1 MVHFVE
7 RFIFHRK
14 ILTKSTLTF
23 SGKYIEFSQFLLK
36 YKYHKSSKPMMLLK
50 RLQLGLIHVAVAMT
64 LVPIDSTLNR
74 VMIKEMSISATLF
87 AILSSFPYLFAPI
100 QVAIGSYS
108 DRHPI
113 FGFRR
118 TPYILAG
125 LLLCVLSLVLLP
137 PVAFLMDSNFALGVF
152 AAVFA
157 FGAWGMGY
165 NLSAVSYLSL
175 ASELSGENGR
185 GKTIAVMWFMMIVS
199 IILTAIS
206 LGHMVDP
213 YTPAALIHAFQV
225 IAAAALT
232 LGLIGLI
239 KLEPRSNLVLSK
251 PTSESYTVKQ
261 MTDVIMSNPAAKVF
275 FVYLLLLLVG
285 ILGQNILLE
294 PFAGQAFG
302 LSVGQS
308 TSRVNEIWG
317 TFVLLSIIVAGL
329 LEGRIRKKIVAQF
342 GNLSSLLGF
351 IIIVISGLTA
361 NKNTFY
367 IGITVLGLGT
377 GFCTVANLSLMFDFT
392 VPGLVGLYIG
402 AWGFSN
408 AISRLTG
415 NMLGGVVFDVLKRA
429 TGSALIGYLVVFS
442 IEGLLLLVAA
452 LMLNRIDVG
461 AFQKQAH
468 EPGFIEKVAI
478 TAE

>member
-1 MVHFVE
+1 MF
-7 RFIFHRK
+7 
-14 ILTKSTLTF
+14 
-23 SGKYIEFSQFLLK
+23 
-36 YKYHKSSKPMMLLK
+36 LK
-50 RLQLGLIHVAVAMT
+50 RIQLGLIHVAVAMT

-74 VMIKEMSISATLF
+74 VMIKELSISATLF
-87 AILSSFPYLFAPI
+87 AILSSLPYLFSPI

-125 LLLCVLSLVLLP
+125 LLLCVISLILLP
-137 PVAFLMDSNFALGVF
+137 PVAFLMDKNFGLGVL
-152 AAVFA
+152 AGIFA

-175 ASELSGENGR
+175 ASELSGEKER
-185 GKTIAVMWFMMIVS
+185 GKTIATMWFMMIVA
-199 IILTAIS
+199 IILTAIT
-206 LGHMVDP
+206 LGHLVDP
-213 YTPAALIHAFQV
+213 YTPAALIRAFEDV
-225 IAAAALT
+225 AAAALL

-239 KLEPRSNLVLSK
+239 RLEPRSNISASQ
-251 PTSESYTVKQ
+251 PAAETYTLKQ
-261 MTDVIMSNPAAKVF
+261 MSAVIMSNPAAKNF

-317 TFVLLSIIVAGL
+317 TFVLVSIIIGGFL
-329 LEGRIRKKIVAQF
+329 DGRVSKRIVAQV
-342 GNLSSLLGF
+342 GNIGSLIGF
-351 IIIVISGLTA
+351 IIIVASGILA
-361 NKNTFY
+361 DKGIFY
-367 IGITVLGLGT
+367 IGITVLGFGT
-377 GFCTVANLSLMFDFT
+377 GLCTVANLSLMFDFT

-408 AISRLTG
+408 ALSRLTG
-415 NMLGGVVFDVLKRA
+415 NVLGGVVFDVLKSA
-429 TGSALIGYLVVFS
+429 TGSALTGYLVVFV

-452 LMLNRIDVG
+452 IMLSRIDVN

-468 EPGFIEKVAI
+468 EPSFVEKVGLA
-478 TAE
+478 AE